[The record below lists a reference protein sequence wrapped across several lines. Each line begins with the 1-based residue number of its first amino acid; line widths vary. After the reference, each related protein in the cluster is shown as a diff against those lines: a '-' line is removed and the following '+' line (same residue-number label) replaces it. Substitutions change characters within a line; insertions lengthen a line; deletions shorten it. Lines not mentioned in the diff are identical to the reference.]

1 MAVRPWSRC
10 SDRVL
15 RFVLPTLLGAV
26 ALVLPG
32 CGGEKSAAPPPPV
45 EQVARQI
52 ARGGA
57 ESVIVFVSDDG
68 REYVATA
75 GDHRPSKDQR
85 FRVGSVTKTFTA
97 TIVLQLVAEGKL
109 RLSDPLE
116 RHLPGIVPGGKKI
129 TIRQLLNHR
138 SGLANF
144 TDDIVWLERADRSP
158 SSRPIDILRFA
169 AAQPLFSRP
178 AANGGIQTP
187 TTSPSASSSRR
198 PPEIPIGKSSSGASS
213 TGSHSRERSCQ
224 EHGGCGTS
232 TTKEIIPISP
242 GRPGRSSRTPMTL
255 LASSQLCC
263 PVASSPTVHSR
274 R

>member
-1 MAVRPWSRC
+1 MAVRPRSRC

-15 RFVLPTLLGAV
+15 RFALPTLLGAF

-32 CGGEKSAAPPPPV
+32 CGGEASGAPPPPV
-45 EQVARQI
+45 ERVAQQL

-57 ESVIVFVSDDG
+57 DSVIVFVSDDG

-75 GDHRPSKDQR
+75 GNHRPGGDQR

-97 TIVLQLVAEGKL
+97 TIVLQLVAEGRL

-144 TDDIVWLERADRSP
+144 TDYPDWLERASRSP
-158 SSRPIDILRFA
+158 STRPIDALRFA
-169 AAQPLFSRP
+169 AAQPLVVPTRQPLAVLEHQLHRARSRHREDHRKYVPARAQAAHPRP
-178 AANGGIQTP
+178 ARTQENGAAKNTAAAG
-187 TTSPSASSSRR
+187 SRR
-198 PPEIPIGKSSSGASS
+198 RG
-213 TGSHSRERSCQ
+213 RESQCPL
-224 EHGGCGTS
+224 GGRRTRL
-232 TTKEIIPISP
+232 
-242 GRPGRSSRTPMTL
+242 GRP
-255 LASSQLCC
+255 
-263 PVASSPTVHSR
+263 
-274 R
+274 